1 MQTLLSSPHQLTMG
15 PWKHDT
21 DFDEKKEKTLQNI
34 MNAKIEIKKEINSLK
49 EKLKIYKEATAKF
62 KTEIASVQQSPSS
75 STAIVIG

>member
-34 MNAKIEIKKEINSLK
+34 VSAKGEIKKEINVMK
-49 EKLKIYKEATAKF
+49 EKLKLYKEATAKL
-62 KTEIASVQQSPSS
+62 KTEISKVQQVPTSI
-75 STAIVIG
+75 TTMA